1 MSNILLQ
8 RFARYLPV
16 LRWGRQYRRE
26 QAIHDVMAALTV
38 TLMLVPQAL
47 AYAIL
52 AGLPPQVGLYASLLP
67 LLVYALL
74 GTSST
79 LAVGP
84 VAVAAL
90 MTATAV
96 APYSAQDPALGLQAA
111 LILACLSGIF
121 LSLAGCFKLGFLANF
136 LSHPVMS
143 GFIGGASLVIA
154 SSQLPTVLGLHAEG
168 SHLLAL
174 WRSMLG
180 QWQQIH
186 LPTAIFSAMTLGL
199 LLLSRR
205 YGQRLLL
212 SLGCSKFWSQT
223 LVRAIPALLVV
234 IGTIAMRAGW
244 AMFAG
249 VRTVG
254 SIPSGLPTLALPHG
268 SLAMWQS
275 LLLPAALISIIGTVE
290 SISVAQS
297 LAMKRRERIDPDQ
310 ELIALG
316 GANLVASLS
325 GGQPV
330 TGGVSRSVVNMD
342 AGAQTPAAG
351 LFTALGMLLATVFLA
366 SWLSALPRF
375 ILASTIIVAVMSL
388 VDLRMFTDTWRRN
401 RSDFAALLATF
412 MITLL
417 VDIEH
422 GISAGVLLSMGMHLY
437 RSSRP
442 HIAIVGQV
450 PGTEHFRNVAR
461 HAVTLCPDVVT
472 LRVDESLYF
481 ANARYL
487 EQKVLE
493 VISDNPSLK
502 HVILMCSA
510 VNEVDGSALE
520 VLEAINHHLSA
531 LGIGFHLSEVK
542 GPVMDMLQHVPLRQ
556 QLNGKIYLTQHQAYA
571 ALACH

>member
-1 MSNILLQ
+1 MNAPGEMQL
-8 RFARYLPV
+8 ARYVPA
-16 LRWGRQYRRE
+16 LRWGRYYRRE
-26 QAIHDVMAALTV
+26 QAIHDLMAAVMV

-52 AGLPPQVGLYASLLP
+52 AGLPPQVGLYASLVP

-90 MTATAV
+90 MTATAI
-96 APYSAQDPALGLQAA
+96 APYSARDPALGLQAA
-111 LILACLSGIF
+111 LILACLSGLF
-121 LSLAGCFKLGFLANF
+121 LMLAGFFKLGFLANF

-154 SSQLPTVLGLHAEG
+154 SSQLPTLLGISAEDT
-168 SHLLAL
+168 HLLGL
-174 WRSMLG
+174 WRSMIG
-180 QWQQIH
+180 QWPQVH
-186 LPTAIFSAMTLGL
+186 LLTTLWSALTVGL
-199 LLLSRR
+199 LMLARR
-205 YGQRLLL
+205 YGQQSLLR
-212 SLGCSKFWSQT
+212 LGCSQFWAQT
-223 LVRAIPALLVV
+223 LLRALPALFVVLGTMAVHANWAIFNGVRVVGQIPA
-234 IGTIAMRAGW
+234 
-244 AMFAG
+244 
-249 VRTVG
+249 
-254 SIPSGLPTLALPHG
+254 GLPVLGLPKG
-268 SLAMWQS
+268 DLVMWQA
-275 LLLPAALISIIGTVE
+275 LLLPAVLISIIGTVE
-290 SISVAQS
+290 SMSVAQS
-297 LAMKRRERIDPDQ
+297 LALKRRERIDPDQ

-316 GANLVASLS
+316 AANLAASLS

-342 AGAQTPAAG
+342 AGAATPAAG
-351 LFTALGMLLATVFLA
+351 LFTAAGILLATVFLA
-366 SWLSALPRF
+366 AWLSALPRF
-375 ILASTIIVAVMSL
+375 ILASIIIVAVTRL
-388 VDLRMFTDTWRRN
+388 VDWRMFIETWRRN
-401 RSDFAALLATF
+401 RSDFAALLMTF
-412 MITLL
+412 VITVL

-422 GISAGVLLSMGMHLY
+422 GISFGVILSIAMHLY

-442 HIAIVGQV
+442 HIAVVGQV
-450 PGTEHFRNVAR
+450 PGTEHFRNVTR
-461 HAVTLCPDVVT
+461 HAVKVCPDVVT

-487 EQKVLE
+487 EQKMLE
-493 VISDNPSLK
+493 VVADHPSLK

-520 VLEAINHHLSA
+520 VLEAINHHLAA

-542 GPVMDMLQHVPLRQ
+542 GPVMDMLQHSPLRQ
-556 QLNGKIYLTQHQAYA
+556 QLNGRIYLTQYQAYA

>member
-16 LRWGRQYRRE
+16 LRWGRHYRRD

-154 SSQLPTVLGLHAEG
+154 SSQLPTVLGLHADG

-174 WRSMLG
+174 WHSMLG

-186 LPTAIFSAMTLGL
+186 LPTAIFSALTLGL

-212 SLGCSKFWSQT
+212 SLVCSKFWSQT

-234 IGTIAMRAGW
+234 IGTIAMHAGW
-244 AMFAG
+244 TMFAG
-249 VRTVG
+249 VKTVG
-254 SIPSGLPTLALPHG
+254 SIPSGLPVLALPHG
-268 SLAMWQS
+268 EIAM
-275 LLLPAALISIIGTVE
+275 G
-290 SISVAQS
+290 
-297 LAMKRRERIDPDQ
+297 
-310 ELIALG
+310 
-316 GANLVASLS
+316 
-325 GGQPV
+325 
-330 TGGVSRSVVNMD
+330 
-342 AGAQTPAAG
+342 
-351 LFTALGMLLATVFLA
+351 
-366 SWLSALPRF
+366 
-375 ILASTIIVAVMSL
+375 
-388 VDLRMFTDTWRRN
+388 
-401 RSDFAALLATF
+401 
-412 MITLL
+412 
-417 VDIEH
+417 
-422 GISAGVLLSMGMHLY
+422 
-437 RSSRP
+437 
-442 HIAIVGQV
+442 
-450 PGTEHFRNVAR
+450 
-461 HAVTLCPDVVT
+461 
-472 LRVDESLYF
+472 
-481 ANARYL
+481 
-487 EQKVLE
+487 
-493 VISDNPSLK
+493 
-502 HVILMCSA
+502 
-510 VNEVDGSALE
+510 
-520 VLEAINHHLSA
+520 
-531 LGIGFHLSEVK
+531 
-542 GPVMDMLQHVPLRQ
+542 
-556 QLNGKIYLTQHQAYA
+556 
-571 ALACH
+571 